1 MYDLRGPLH
10 REAGSTAEG
19 GNVRKILAVALATLF
34 GAAALVAQDV
44 VSAVSG
50 TVKKVDAGTKTV
62 VVKTADGT
70 EHTFHFVERTSVQGA
85 DASAEGAK
93 DAFHGVKEGSEVV
106 VHYSK
111 KGTEETAEEID
122 HVGKDGLKVTE
133 GTVSKIDRGGKTLV
147 VKTADGAEETFH
159 LTDHAAKDAGK
170 GIGEGAEKS
179 GKVTVYYTEKA
190 GRKVAH
196 FFKAL

>member
-1 MYDLRGPLH
+1 
-10 REAGSTAEG
+10 
-19 GNVRKILAVALATLF
+19 VRRIFAIGLAFLF
-34 GAAALVAQDV
+34 GATALVAQDV
-44 VSAVSG
+44 VSVVAG
-50 TVKKVDAGTKTV
+50 TVKKVDSGTKTV

-85 DASAEGAK
+85 DASATGAK

-147 VKTADGAEETFH
+147 VKTADGAEETYH
-159 LTDHAAKDAGK
+159 LTDRAAKDAGK
-170 GIGEGAEKS
+170 GVGEGVEKFV
-179 GKVTVYYTEKA
+179 KVNVYYTEKA

>member
-1 MYDLRGPLH
+1 MIYIGRYTGNIFLAAKG
-10 REAGSTAEG
+10 A
-19 GNVRKILAVALATLF
+19 NVRRTLAVGLAFLF
-34 GAAALVAQDV
+34 VATAVVAQDV
-44 VSAVSG
+44 VSAVKG
-50 TVKKVDAGTKTV
+50 TVEKVDSGTKTA

-70 EHTFHFVERTSVQGA
+70 EHTFHFVERTSVHGA
-85 DASAEGAK
+85 EASAAGAK
-93 DAFHGVKEGSEVV
+93 DAFHGMKEGSEVV

-147 VKTADGAEETFH
+147 VKTADGAEETYH

-170 GIGEGAEKS
+170 DIGKGAEKS
-179 GKVTVYYTEKA
+179 AKVTVYYTEEG

>member
-1 MYDLRGPLH
+1 MR
-10 REAGSTAEG
+10 RT
-19 GNVRKILAVALATLF
+19 LAIGLAFLF
-34 GAAALVAQDV
+34 GATAAVAQDV

-85 DASAEGAK
+85 DATAAGAK
-93 DAFHGVKEGSEVV
+93 DAFNGVKEGSEVV
-106 VHYSK
+106 VHYTK

-122 HVGKDGLKVTE
+122 RVGKDGLKVTE
-133 GTVSKIDRGGKTLV
+133 GTVTKIDRGGKTLV
-147 VKTADGAEETFH
+147 VKTADGAEETYH
-159 LTDHAAKDAGK
+159 LTEHAAKDAGK
-170 GIGEGAEKS
+170 GIGKGSEKS
-179 GKVTVYYTEKA
+179 AKVTVYYTEEA

>member
-1 MYDLRGPLH
+1 
-10 REAGSTAEG
+10 
-19 GNVRKILAVALATLF
+19 VRRTLAIGLAFLF

-50 TVKKVDAGTKTV
+50 TVQKVDAGTKTV

-85 DASAEGAK
+85 DASAAGAK

-159 LTDHAAKDAGK
+159 LTEHAAKDAGK
-170 GIGEGAEKS
+170 GVGEGTEKS

>member
-1 MYDLRGPLH
+1 MKR
-10 REAGSTAEG
+10 
-19 GNVRKILAVALATLF
+19 ILAIGLAFLF

-44 VSAVSG
+44 VHAVTG

-62 VVKTADGT
+62 VVKAADGT
-70 EHTFHFVERTSVQGA
+70 EHTFHFVERTSVQGV
-85 DASAEGAK
+85 DAGAAGAK
-93 DAFHGVKEGSEVV
+93 DAFHGLKEGSEVV
-106 VHYSK
+106 VHYST
-111 KGTEETAEEID
+111 KGTEKTAEEID
-122 HVGKDGLKVTE
+122 HVGKDGLKVSE

-147 VKTADGAEETFH
+147 VKTADGAEETYH

-170 GIGEGAEKS
+170 GIAKGSEKS
-179 GKVTVYYTEKA
+179 AKVTVYYTEEA

>member
-1 MYDLRGPLH
+1 MR
-10 REAGSTAEG
+10 RT
-19 GNVRKILAVALATLF
+19 LAIGLAFLF
-34 GAAALVAQDV
+34 GATAVVAQDV

-70 EHTFHFVERTSVQGA
+70 EHTFHFIGRTSVQGA
-85 DASAEGAK
+85 DASAAGAK

-106 VHYSK
+106 VHYTK

-147 VKTADGAEETFH
+147 VKTADGTEETYR
-159 LTDHAAKDAGK
+159 LTEHAAKDAGK
-170 GIGEGAEKS
+170 DVAKGTEKS
-179 GKVTVYYTEKA
+179 AKVTVYYPEA
-190 GRKVAH
+190 GGRKVAH

>member
-1 MYDLRGPLH
+1 MYDLDVHG
-10 REAGSTAEG
+10 EYFQQGKG
-19 GNVRKILAVALATLF
+19 QNVRRTLAIGLAFLF
-34 GAAALVAQDV
+34 GATAVVAQDV
-44 VSAVSG
+44 VIAVSG
-50 TVKKVDAGTKTV
+50 TVKKVDSGTKTV

-85 DASAEGAK
+85 DASAAGAK
-93 DAFHGVKEGSEVV
+93 DTFHGVKEGSEVV

>member
-1 MYDLRGPLH
+1 
-10 REAGSTAEG
+10 
-19 GNVRKILAVALATLF
+19 VRKLFAIGLAFLF
-34 GAAALVAQDV
+34 GAAVLVAQDV

-50 TVKKVDAGTKTV
+50 TVQKVDAGTKTV

-85 DASAEGAK
+85 DAGAK
-93 DAFHGVKEGSEVV
+93 DTFHGVKEGSEVV

-111 KGTEETAEEID
+111 KGTEVTAEEID

-170 GIGEGAEKS
+170 GVGEGVEKS

>member
-1 MYDLRGPLH
+1 V
-10 REAGSTAEG
+10 S
-19 GNVRKILAVALATLF
+19 KIFAIGLAFLF
-34 GAAALVAQDV
+34 GAAVLVAQDV
-44 VSAVSG
+44 VNAVSG
-50 TVKKVDAGTKTV
+50 TVQKVDAGTKTV

-85 DASAEGAK
+85 DAGAK
-93 DAFHGVKEGSEVV
+93 DTFHGVKEGSEVV

-170 GIGEGAEKS
+170 GVGEGAERS

>member
-1 MYDLRGPLH
+1 MR
-10 REAGSTAEG
+10 R
-19 GNVRKILAVALATLF
+19 ILAVGLATLF
-34 GAAALVAQDV
+34 GATALVAQDV

-50 TVKKVDAGTKTV
+50 TVKKVDAGTETI

-70 EHTFHFVERTSVQGA
+70 EHTFHFVERTTVQGV
-85 DASAEGAK
+85 DASAAGAK
-93 DAFHGVKEGSEVV
+93 DTFHGVKEGSEVV

-122 HVGKDGLKVTE
+122 RVGKDGLKVTE
-133 GTVSKIDRGGKTLV
+133 GTVSRIDRGGKTLV

-159 LTDHAAKDAGK
+159 LTDRAAKDAGK

-179 GKVTVYYTEKA
+179 GKVSVYYTEKA

>member
-1 MYDLRGPLH
+1 
-10 REAGSTAEG
+10 
-19 GNVRKILAVALATLF
+19 VRRTLAVGLAFLF
-34 GAAALVAQDV
+34 GATAVVAQDV
-44 VSAVSG
+44 VSAVKG
-50 TVKKVDAGTKTV
+50 TVEKVDSGTKTA

-70 EHTFHFVERTSVQGA
+70 EHTFHFVERTSVHGA
-85 DASAEGAK
+85 EASAAGAK
-93 DAFHGVKEGSEVV
+93 DAFHGMKEGSEVV

-147 VKTADGAEETFH
+147 VKTADGAEQTYH
-159 LTDHAAKDAGK
+159 LTEHAVKDAGK
-170 GIGEGAEKS
+170 DIAKGTEKS
-179 GKVTVYYTEKA
+179 AKVTVYYTEEG